1 MEYIFQILCGM
12 LYVFGLLFGWNYQ
25 ETSVYVCIYAFPFL
39 MLVPF
44 VLTSARAFYIFLR
57 GQRKTST
64 VLLLLLVIAA
74 TGCAFAGSLCYFHKF
89 NIDGSVYDQYK
100 YCMDWLYETAAHL
113 HTSYEMLNIWIYVFG
128 PLLSFVFLGLVNM
141 GLTRAKRSKRS
152 VNSRN

>member
-64 VLLLLLVIAA
+64 TKENINRSSVAARDSSYGMCFRGIALLFPQIQ
-74 TGCAFAGSLCYFHKF
+74 H
-89 NIDGSVYDQYK
+89 
-100 YCMDWLYETAAHL
+100 
-113 HTSYEMLNIWIYVFG
+113 
-128 PLLSFVFLGLVNM
+128 
-141 GLTRAKRSKRS
+141 
-152 VNSRN
+152 

>member
-25 ETSVYVCIYAFPFL
+25 KTSVYVCIYAFPFL

-44 VLTSARAFYIFLR
+44 ALTSARAFYIFLR

-74 TGCAFAGSLCYFHKF
+74 TGCAFVGSLCYFHKF
-89 NIDGSVYDQYK
+89 NINGSVYDQYK

-113 HTSYEMLNIWIYVFG
+113 HTSYEMLNIWIYVFC
-128 PLLSFVFLGLVNM
+128 PLLSFIFLGLVNM

>member
-57 GQRKTST
+57 GQGSGYGMCFRGIALVFPQIQHRRIGVRPIQ
-64 VLLLLLVIAA
+64 VLHELAL
-74 TGCAFAGSLCYFHKF
+74 
-89 NIDGSVYDQYK
+89 
-100 YCMDWLYETAAHL
+100 
-113 HTSYEMLNIWIYVFG
+113 
-128 PLLSFVFLGLVNM
+128 
-141 GLTRAKRSKRS
+141 
-152 VNSRN
+152 

>member
-1 MEYIFQILCGM
+1 MEYIFQVLCGT

-44 VLTSARAFYIFLR
+44 VLT

-74 TGCAFAGSLCYFHKF
+74 
-89 NIDGSVYDQYK
+89 
-100 YCMDWLYETAAHL
+100 
-113 HTSYEMLNIWIYVFG
+113 
-128 PLLSFVFLGLVNM
+128 M
-141 GLTRAKRSKRS
+141 GKL
-152 VNSRN
+152 